1 MKTTQRRPTG
11 SFIQPL
17 DTCCCGLQLDTGVKI
32 IIMIHSLTSFF
43 FLYTCVS
50 NILMEVPTIGNRV
63 DLYTQSFNCAWA
75 LATIPFIASG
85 ISGISNHA
93 ELHLRMYLYWLM
105 VTVAMDLVLTGV
117 YLAKTMCATLPR
129 FLVAEG
135 SAFACGS
142 MRAFGIVF
150 IAMLFSFAL
159 YAIFVVWSRCE
170 ELQEGGSET
179 NFDHLIGE
187 TRARERRSIFQ
198 HKSGLFGTGLAVP
211 TPFPVMYGSM
221 ATPGI
226 GGAGRF
232 FSGTEHCTEF
242 PPPVKPLLSQGAVVC
257 NQNNG
262 YM

>member
-1 MKTTQRRPTG
+1 MKTTQKRPTG

-17 DTCCCGLQLDTGVKI
+17 DTCCCGFQLDTGVKV

-43 FLYTCVS
+43 FLYTCIS

-85 ISGISNHA
+85 ISGINNHA
-93 ELHLRMYLYWLM
+93 ELHLRLYLYWLM

-117 YLAKTMCATLPR
+117 YLEKTMCATLPS

-135 SAFACGS
+135 GAFACGS
-142 MRAFGIVF
+142 MRVFGIVF
-150 IAMLFSFAL
+150 IFMLFSFSL
-159 YAIFVVWSRCE
+159 YGIFVVWSRCE
-170 ELQEGGSET
+170 ELQEGGSEP

-187 TRARERRSIFQ
+187 TRAKARRSIYQ
-198 HKSGLFGTGLAVP
+198 HKSGLFGTGLALP
-211 TPFPVMYGSM
+211 APFPIMYGSL
-221 ATPGI
+221 AVPGI
-226 GGAGRF
+226 GGSARF

-242 PPPVKPLLSQGAVVC
+242 PPPVKPLLSQGGMVSNV
-257 NQNNG
+257 G
-262 YM
+262 RG